1 MFRQVFVVVGYD
13 GFCFPQRCKP
23 PLNFE
28 IFIPSDAF
36 YNSAFFDQQFE
47 FAWLCVIIV
56 TGLRCEVD
64 APSRD
69 PIPLYDTLVG

>member
-36 YNSAFFDQQFE
+36 YNSAFFYQQFE
-47 FAWLCVIIV
+47 FSCPPRRSWK
-56 TGLRCEVD
+56 R
-64 APSRD
+64 
-69 PIPLYDTLVG
+69 